1 MDCRV
6 ICVSRSL
13 GAGGEEVA
21 RLVAKS
27 LGFRYVDDEI
37 VSRAAEKAGVSPE
50 TVEKAERTP
59 PLVVRILEAMAAAPP
74 AEPSGAA
81 VLPFLTQ
88 TSRGYQEV
96 LEQVIR
102 ETAQASNVV
111 IVAHGAS
118 IPLTGMA
125 ALLRVFVTAS
135 PDTRARR
142 IGEERSLDERAARK
156 ELSELLGVKV
166 HLLSGDGERTT
177 RDLARRARPFAE
189 DGWGDYEPLRGRL
202 PIARIGHSIQVY
214 QVEEPWW

>member
-13 GAGGEEVA
+13 GARGEEVA
-21 RLVAKS
+21 RLLAKS

-88 TSRGYQEV
+88 TSQGYQDV
-96 LEQVIR
+96 LGQVIR
-102 ETAQASNVV
+102 ETAQAGNVV

-156 ELSELLGVKV
+156 EVEDS
-166 HLLSGDGERTT
+166 DGQRREFLRRFYEVSRESPTHYDLVVNT
-177 RDLARRARPFAE
+177 DVLTPKQAASVVVAAARD
-189 DGWGDYEPLRGRL
+189 
-202 PIARIGHSIQVY
+202 
-214 QVEEPWW
+214 

>member
-13 GAGGEEVA
+13 GARGEEVA
-21 RLVAKS
+21 RLVADS
-27 LGFRYVDDEI
+27 LAFRYVDDEI
-37 VSRAAEKAGVSPE
+37 VSRAAEVAGVSPE

-96 LEQVIR
+96 LERVIR

-118 IPLTGMA
+118 IPLTGMP

-135 PDTRARR
+135 PETRARR
-142 IGEERSLDERAARK
+142 IAQERSLDERAARK
-156 ELSELLGVKV
+156 EVGDSDGQRREFLRRFYEVSRESPTHYDLVVNTDVLSPGQAASVV
-166 HLLSGDGERTT
+166 VAAA
-177 RDLARRARPFAE
+177 RD
-189 DGWGDYEPLRGRL
+189 
-202 PIARIGHSIQVY
+202 
-214 QVEEPWW
+214 

>member
-13 GAGGEEVA
+13 GARGEEVA
-21 RLVAKS
+21 RLLAKS

-50 TVEKAERTP
+50 MVEKAERTP

-88 TSRGYQEV
+88 TSQGYQDV
-96 LEQVIR
+96 LGQVIR
-102 ETAQASNVV
+102 ETAQAGNVV

-156 ELSELLGVKV
+156 EVGDSDGQRREFLRRFYEVSRESPTHYDLVVNTDVLTPTRAAGVV
-166 HLLSGDGERTT
+166 VAAA
-177 RDLARRARPFAE
+177 RD
-189 DGWGDYEPLRGRL
+189 
-202 PIARIGHSIQVY
+202 
-214 QVEEPWW
+214 